1 MLYNLRERS
10 VTSTLFPRQLW
21 RQGPIVCMA
30 FLACNGPSLAPRPDT
45 TSTPA
50 PELKQVWADEFDG
63 PAGSTID
70 GTKWR
75 YDLGDGC
82 QSGNCGWG
90 NNEKESYTSA
100 SENVSLNGQG
110 QLQIV
115 ARPAT
120 TSLTCYYGPCRYTSA
135 KITTRG
141 TLDVAPGRVEAR
153 IKLPAGQG
161 LWPAFWLLGSNVGA
175 VGWPQ
180 CGELDIMENHGSDL
194 TSTSSAMH
202 GPGYSGNTPFVHS
215 YQLAAAS
222 FAEDFHTFAVEWDSS
237 RVTFF
242 VDGTRHYVI
251 QRDEVERR
259 GKWVFGGP
267 FFVILNL
274 AVGGNFDGDP
284 TSDAILPATMLVDY
298 VRVYR

>member
-1 MLYNLRERS
+1 
-10 VTSTLFPRQLW
+10 
-21 RQGPIVCMA
+21 MA
-30 FLACNGPSLAPRPDT
+30 CVALLACTGPSSAPRPDT
-45 TSTPA
+45 TSTPI

-63 PAGSTID
+63 PAGSSID
-70 GTKWR
+70 GTKWH

-90 NNEKESYTSA
+90 NQEKEWYTSA
-100 SENVSLNGQG
+100 SENISLNGQG

-115 ARPAT
+115 ARPAAAG
-120 TSLTCYYGPCRYTSA
+120 LTCYYGACRYTSA

-180 CGELDIMENHGSDL
+180 CGELDIMENHGSNL

-237 RVTFF
+237 RVRFF
-242 VDGTRHYVI
+242 VDGKQHYAI
-251 QRDEVERR
+251 QRDEVQRR
-259 GKWVFGGP
+259 GNWVFGGP

-274 AVGGNFDGDP
+274 AVGGTFDGDP
-284 TSDAILPATMLVDY
+284 KSDAILPATMLVDY
-298 VRVYR
+298 VRVYQ

>member
-1 MLYNLRERS
+1 
-10 VTSTLFPRQLW
+10 
-21 RQGPIVCMA
+21 MA
-30 FLACNGPSLAPRPDT
+30 CVALLACTSASSAPRPDA
-45 TSTPA
+45 TSGPA

-63 PAGSTID
+63 PAGSPVD
-70 GTKWR
+70 STKWHH
-75 YDLGDGC
+75 DLGDGC

-90 NNEKESYTSA
+90 NQEKEWYTSA

-115 ARPAT
+115 ARPAAAG
-120 TSLTCYYGPCRYTSA
+120 LTCYYGACRYTSA

-161 LWPAFWLLGSNVGA
+161 LWPAFWLLGTNIGA

-180 CGELDIMENHGSDL
+180 CGELDIMENHGSNM

-215 YQLAAAS
+215 YQLTAGS
-222 FAEDFHTFAVEWDSS
+222 FAEDFHTFAVQWDSA

-242 VDGTRHYVI
+242 VDGKPHYVI
-251 QRDEVERR
+251 QRDEVRR
-259 GKWVFGGP
+259 HGNWVFDQP
-267 FFVILNL
+267 FFIILNL
-274 AVGGNFDGDP
+274 AVGGTFDGDP
-284 TSDAILPATMLVDY
+284 RSDSVLPATMLVDY

>member
-1 MLYNLRERS
+1 MTWL
-10 VTSTLFPRQLW
+10 
-21 RQGPIVCMA
+21 RQGALAACSA
-30 FLACNGPSLAPRPDT
+30 LLACTSASSAPRPVT
-45 TSTPA
+45 TSSSA
-50 PELKQVWADEFDG
+50 SELKQVWADEFDG
-63 PAGSTID
+63 PADSRIDSTR
-70 GTKWR
+70 WH

-90 NNEKESYTSA
+90 NQEKESYTSA
-100 SENVSLNGQG
+100 SENVSLDGQG
-110 QLQIV
+110 RLRIV
-115 ARPAT
+115 ARPAAAG
-120 TSLTCYYGPCRYTSA
+120 LTCYYGACRYTSA

-161 LWPAFWLLGSNVGA
+161 LWPAFWLLGVNVGA

-180 CGELDIMENHGSDL
+180 CGELDIMENHGSNM

-222 FAEDFHTFAVEWDSS
+222 FAEDFHTFAVEWNSS
-237 RVTFF
+237 RVMFF
-242 VDGTRHYVI
+242 VDGQQHYAI
-251 QRDEVERR
+251 QRDDVERH
-259 GKWVFGGP
+259 GNWVFDHP

-274 AVGGNFDGDP
+274 AVGGTFDSDP
-284 TSDAILPATMLVDY
+284 RSDAILPATMLVDY